1 VKPVLLPDV
10 DVHLGPDDLEAAL
23 RADIR
28 TGLTST
34 PKDLP
39 PKWLYDER
47 GSELFD
53 QITRL
58 AEYYPTEAERS
69 ILLRHAADIVERTGA
84 DTIVELGSG
93 TSDKTRALLDAAT
106 ERGVLDRFIPFD
118 VSEAFLR
125 EATLML
131 AQRYPGV
138 QIHGVVGDFDRH
150 LDRLPAGGR
159 RMVMLLGGTIG
170 NYPPVEREGFL
181 TEIVRGLE
189 PGDHVL
195 LGTDLIKDVAR
206 MEVAYDD
213 PDGVSAAFAKNVLA
227 VINRDLGGSF
237 DLDAFEYVA
246 RWDPDNEW
254 IDMGL
259 RSRWNQMVA
268 VEALDLVVSFAKGE
282 VMRNEVST
290 KFDRDAFG
298 EELAAVGLD
307 VVEWYVDDAEDFG
320 VCLSVVR

>member
-1 VKPVLLPDV
+1 MSRVVVPQI
-10 DVHLGPDDLEAAL
+10 DVHFGPDDLDAAL

-28 TGLTST
+28 DGLTST
-34 PKDLP
+34 PKELP
-39 PKWLYDER
+39 PKWLYDAT
-47 GSELFD
+47 GSDLFD

-58 AEYYPTEAERS
+58 PEYYPTEAERS
-69 ILLRHAADIVERTGA
+69 ILLAHAADIVERSQA

-106 ERGVLDRFIPFD
+106 AAGTLERFIPFD
-118 VSEAFLR
+118 VSESFLR
-125 EATLML
+125 DAALML
-131 AQRYPGV
+131 ADRYPGLRV
-138 QIHGVVGDFDRH
+138 HGVAGDFDRH
-150 LDRLPAGGR
+150 LDQLPPGGR

-170 NYPPVEREGFL
+170 NYPPIERKGFL
-181 TEIVRGLE
+181 TEIVRGLQ

-213 PDGVSAAFAKNVLA
+213 PQGVSAAFAKNVLS
-227 VINRDLGGSF
+227 VINRELGASF

-259 RSRWNQMVA
+259 RSRWDQLVA
-268 VEALDLVVSFAKGE
+268 VDALDLVVPFEAGE
-282 VMRNEVST
+282 LMRNEVST
-290 KFDRDAFG
+290 KFDRQAFG
-298 EELAAVGLD
+298 EELAAVGLS
-307 VVEWYVDDAEDFG
+307 VVEWYVDDDEDFG
-320 VCLSVVR
+320 VSLSVVR

>member
-1 VKPVLLPDV
+1 MKRVILPQV
-10 DVHLGPDDLEAAL
+10 DVHLGPDDLDTAL

-28 TGLTST
+28 EGLTST

-39 PKWLYDER
+39 PKWLYDTR
-47 GSELFD
+47 GSDLFD

-58 AEYYPTEAERS
+58 PEYYPTEAERS
-69 ILLRHAADIVERTGA
+69 ILLAHAADIVGRAGA
-84 DTIVELGSG
+84 GTIIELGSG
-93 TSDKTRALLDAAT
+93 TSDKTRALLDAAVAAGT
-106 ERGVLDRFIPFD
+106 LDRFVPFD
-118 VSEAFLR
+118 VSETFLR
-125 EATLML
+125 EASLML
-131 AQRYPGV
+131 AERYPGV

-150 LDRLPAGGR
+150 LDRLPSGGR

-170 NYPPVEREGFL
+170 NYPPVERKGFL
-181 TEIVRGLE
+181 TEIVRGLA

-213 PDGVSAAFAKNVLA
+213 PQGVSAAFAKNVLT
-227 VINRDLGGSF
+227 VINRELDASF
-237 DLDAFEYVA
+237 DPDAFEYVA
-246 RWDPDNEW
+246 RWDADNEW

-259 RSRWNQMVA
+259 RSRWEQLVA
-268 VEALDLVVSFAKGE
+268 VDALDLVVPFAAGE

-307 VVEWYVDDAEDFG
+307 VVEWYLDDAEDFG
-320 VCLSVVR
+320 VSLSVVR

>member
-1 VKPVLLPDV
+1 MKSVILPQI
-10 DVHLGPDDLEAAL
+10 DVHLRPDDLDEAL

-28 TGLTST
+28 DGLTVT

-39 PKWLYDER
+39 PKWLYDTR
-47 GSELFD
+47 GSDLFD
-53 QITRL
+53 QLTRL
-58 AEYYPTEAERS
+58 DEYYPTEAERS
-69 ILLRHAADIVERTGA
+69 ILVAHAADIVERAQA

-106 ERGVLDRFIPFD
+106 AAGGLERFIPFD
-118 VSEAFLR
+118 VSEMFLR
-125 EATLML
+125 DAALRL
-131 AQRYPGV
+131 AERYAGV
-138 QIHGVVGDFDRH
+138 RIHGVVGDFDRH
-150 LDRLPAGGR
+150 LDRIPGGGR
-159 RMVMLLGGTIG
+159 RLVMLLGGTIG
-170 NYPPVEREGFL
+170 NYAPVERKGLL
-181 TEIVRGLE
+181 TDIVRGLE

-213 PDGVSAAFAKNVLA
+213 PH
-227 VINRDLGGSF
+227 
-237 DLDAFEYVA
+237 AFEYVA

-259 RSRWNQMVA
+259 RSRWDQTV
-268 VEALDLVVSFAKGE
+268 VVDALDLVVSFDRGE

-290 KFDRDAFG
+290 KFDPDAFG

-307 VVEWYVDDAEDFG
+307 VVEWYHDDARDFG
-320 VCLSVVR
+320 VSLSVVR

>member
-1 VKPVLLPDV
+1 MQRVILPQI
-10 DVHLGPDDLEAAL
+10 DVHLGPDDLDAAL

-28 TGLTST
+28 DGLTAI

-39 PKWLYDER
+39 PKWLYDSR
-47 GSELFD
+47 GSDLFD

-69 ILLRHAADIVERTGA
+69 ILLANAAAIVARAGA

-93 TSDKTRALLDAAT
+93 TSDKTRALLDAAAAGT
-106 ERGVLDRFIPFD
+106 LERFIPFD
-118 VSEAFLR
+118 VSEMFLR
-125 EATLML
+125 DAALML
-131 AQRYPGV
+131 AERYPGV

-150 LDRLPAGGR
+150 LDRLPEGGR
-159 RMVMLLGGTIG
+159 RLVMLLGGTIG
-170 NYPPVEREGFL
+170 NYPPTERKGLL
-181 TEIVRGLE
+181 TEIVRGLR

-213 PDGVSAAFAKNVLA
+213 PQGVSAAFAKNVLS
-227 VINRDLGGSF
+227 VINRKLGGSF
-237 DLDAFEYVA
+237 ELDSFEYVA
-246 RWDPDNEW
+246 RWDADNQW

-259 RSRWNQMVA
+259 RSRWNQLVA
-268 VEALDLVVSFAKGE
+268 VEGLDLVVPFAKGE

-290 KFDRDAFG
+290 KFDTDAFS

-307 VVEWYVDDAEDFG
+307 VVEWYHDDAHDFG
-320 VCLSVVR
+320 VSLSVVR

>member
-1 VKPVLLPDV
+1 MTRVILPTV
-10 DVHLGPDDLEAAL
+10 DVHLGPDDLDAAL

-28 TGLTST
+28 DGLTST

-39 PKWLYDER
+39 PKWLYDEN
-47 GSELFD
+47 GSDLFD

-69 ILLRHAADIVERTGA
+69 ILLAHAADVVERTQA

-106 ERGVLDRFIPFD
+106 EAGTLQRFIPFD

-125 EATLML
+125 EAALML
-131 AQRYPGV
+131 AERYPGV
-138 QIHGVVGDFDRH
+138 QVHGVVGDFDRH
-150 LDRLPAGGR
+150 LDRLPSGGR
-159 RMVMLLGGTIG
+159 RLVMLLGGTIG
-170 NYPPVEREGFL
+170 NYPPLERKGFL

-213 PDGVSAAFAKNVLA
+213 PQGVSAAFAKNVLA
-227 VINRDLGGSF
+227 VINRELDASF
-237 DLDAFEYVA
+237 ELDAFEYVA
-246 RWDPDNEW
+246 RWDPHNEW
-254 IDMGL
+254 IEMGL
-259 RSRWNQMVA
+259 RSRWDQTVT
-268 VEALDLVVSFAKGE
+268 VDALDLVVPFATGE
-282 VMRNEVST
+282 LMRNEVST
-290 KFDRDAFG
+290 KFDVDAFG
-298 EELAAVGLD
+298 DELAAVGLD
-307 VVEWYVDDAEDFG
+307 VVEWYLDDAGDFG
-320 VCLSVVR
+320 VSLSVVR